1 MLALLPGLLLAL
13 VAAAG
18 WVPTARDGPSY
29 FVPLRLRTAQVLRGE
44 KSPWLN
50 TSVGCGEPFFAN
62 PQSALLYPPA
72 WWSLLLP
79 AERAVGVEVGLH
91 LAFLGLGVFFLTR
104 RLGGS
109 QVGALAAAWGVQS
122 CGPVLSAAGM
132 LNNLESTAWLPWM
145 WWAALTERPR
155 LLALTATGSFLA
167 AEPALAFLGLAT
179 AFFLAPSRRNA
190 AAVGLGLLLPAAQL
204 VPMIF
209 WILGGN
215 RGPGQSLEAMT
226 LGGVSAPEL
235 LALFFPGVSLREAGQ
250 PVVFLPLVTVPAWV
264 GLALLSGAP
273 PGRSRRLLG
282 LAGGFLFL
290 ALLPTLPWGDALWF
304 ALTFGLVR
312 LPGRFLLPA
321 AVAAVAYA
329 GSRSCPQKRWWLAVA
344 AIAGAV
350 GALVSRQPLAVVA
363 QFLAAALVPWAPAA
377 ACLGSLALL
386 PSTLPVLELR
396 RWQPAAVPCLESQR
410 GARLFPLPVDNRQ
423 LRWAMDHGPEGARQ
437 LAWGYSVLLDGR
449 SSVRSHAPLVNRH
462 LAAHLREADKG
473 PEAAWWV
480 ASLAAGRLLA
490 LQPVAAYPPLC
501 RQGDM
506 WVLANPRAFPLW
518 ALVRRLP
525 APGEWPEPV
534 GTVEVL
540 EEREDFWRF
549 RVRGKEA
556 GLLLWLFAPD
566 AGFCFVL
573 DGRRVFPER
582 GVGLLQGL
590 AVPPGEHQVVVSY
603 RPPGL
608 WVGLGLSLLALGGVT
623 WRRW

>member
-13 VAAAG
+13 VAAVG
-18 WVPTARDGPSY
+18 WVPTSRDGPSY
-29 FVPLRLRTAQVLRGE
+29 FVPLRFRTAQVLRGE

-91 LAFLGLGVFFLTR
+91 LALLGLGVFFLTQK
-104 RLGGS
+104 LGGNPA
-109 QVGALAAAWGVQS
+109 GALAAAWGVQS

-132 LNNLESTAWLPWM
+132 LNNLESTAWFPWM
-145 WWAALTERPR
+145 WWAALVERPR
-155 LLALTATGSFLA
+155 LLALAATGSFLA
-167 AEPALAFLGLAT
+167 AEPSLAFLGLAA

-190 AAVGLGLLLPAAQL
+190 AAVGLGLLLPAVQL
-204 VPMIF
+204 VPMTF
-209 WILGGN
+209 WILGGD
-215 RGPGQSLEAMT
+215 RGPGKSLEAMT
-226 LGGVSAPEL
+226 SGGVSVPEL
-235 LALFFPGVSLREAGQ
+235 LALFFPGVPLREGEQ
-250 PVVFLPLVTVPAWV
+250 PFLPQVTVPTWI
-264 GLALLSGAP
+264 GLALFGGSWRP
-273 PGRSRRLLG
+273 DRSRRLLG
-282 LAGGFLFL
+282 LAGSFLFL

-304 ALTFGLVR
+304 ALSFGLVR

-321 AVAAVAYA
+321 VVALVSWAGSQYWPRTPRWWVAAALA
-329 GSRSCPQKRWWLAVA
+329 GVL
-344 AIAGAV
+344 
-350 GALVSRQPLAVVA
+350 GALVSHQPPLLAG
-363 QFLAAALVPWAPAA
+363 QLLAAALAPWFPAA
-377 ACLGSLALL
+377 ACLGSLVLL
-386 PSTLPVLELR
+386 PGTLPVLEIR
-396 RWQPAAVPCLESQR
+396 RWQPRPVACLQAQQ
-410 GARLFPLPVDNRQ
+410 GARVFPLPVDSRQ
-423 LRWAMDHGPEGARQ
+423 LQWQWEHAPDGARF
-437 LAWGYSVLLDGR
+437 LGWGYSVLLDDR

-462 LAAHLREADKG
+462 LADHLREADRG

-480 ASLAAGRLLA
+480 ASLAAGRLVA
-490 LQPVAAYPPLC
+490 LEPVAAYPPLC
-501 RQGDM
+501 HQGDI

-540 EEREDFWRF
+540 EEREDLWRA
-549 RVRGKEA
+549 RVRSNEA
-556 GLLLWLFAPD
+556 GVLLWLFAPD

-582 GVGLLQGL
+582 SVGLLQGL
-590 AVPPGEHQVVVSY
+590 PVPSGEHQVVVSY

-608 WVGLGLSLLALGGVT
+608 WVGLSLSLLALGVLT